1 MQNRLGGFVDVPTRA
16 RTHAVCHKGLG
27 VPVNAFAIAG
37 RSLRLGEDGGGDAA
51 DAVGVCDAVELDD
64 LAVDDD
70 EGHGGERP
78 PQTG

>member
-1 MQNRLGGFVDVPTRA
+1 M
-16 RTHAVCHKGLG
+16 CHKGLG